1 MLLQKKEISSVKRKS
16 STIWCHALACG
27 SKQRLIQNPVK
38 HLIMSVLQNY
48 LKAFSRISSNKGR
61 ASNKRRPL
69 MNAEALG
76 IHIKMSASSL
86 ISAAYLYLNA
96 TLIRIVTIF
105 Y

>member
-1 MLLQKKEISSVKRKS
+1 
-16 STIWCHALACG
+16 
-27 SKQRLIQNPVK
+27 
-38 HLIMSVLQNY
+38 MSVLQNY

-96 TLIRIVTIF
+96 TLITVCNFQSMKTPVELNSLLSKFF
-105 Y
+105 YYIT